1 MSSHTSAGPTAS
13 ADPQGHKPTAHGH
26 TSPWLWVMCLTGVD
40 YFSTL
45 GYQPSIAF
53 EATGRLAPLATLFL
67 VFVTLAGA
75 VPIYRYVAGSSPH
88 GQGSIAMLER
98 LVHGW
103 GGKILILVLL
113 GFAATDFVITKTLS
127 AADAAE
133 HLIHNPMWHKAPA
146 WMHSQMTLTMLLL
159 VFLGGAFMR
168 GFAEVIWLAVVIV
181 AVYLSLNLILV
192 LECLR
197 HLLTHPQLFTEWYQ
211 SVISGDWQI
220 AHVPISGTG
229 WGTII
234 LLCFL
239 FFPKLALGLSGFE
252 TGIAVM
258 PLVHGDGNTPEERL
272 AGRIQGT
279 RKLLLSAAV
288 IMSCFLICSSI
299 ITVTLIPAKE
309 LITATAHEDPNA
321 ARQQSEVRSLF
332 QRIVDQLWPQA
343 HAPFSAPQVAGD
355 IEQLNKSLS
364 DRAAAH
370 VDTAPTGKAA
380 NRALAYIAHG
390 ESPHKISPLFG
401 GLFGTIYDIS
411 TVVILWF
418 AGASAMAGLLN
429 LVPQYLPRYGM
440 APEWAAATRPLVV
453 LFTLI
458 NLVVTWIFNADV
470 LAQGAAY
477 ATGVLVLMSSAA
489 IATVIEVYRSRTG
502 SWIGRWPWGYS
513 LIGVLFLYTT
523 VTVIIERPGGI
534 QIASFF
540 ILAVLVSSIWSRT
553 VRSTEMRFTG
563 FRYKNDESHF
573 LWDSMRHL
581 EFPILVP
588 HRPGGRDLA
597 EKEASIRREHHF
609 TKDDPIV
616 FIEVERGDVSEFYQS
631 PELEVTQEGGRIILR
646 FGKVASIPHVIAAVG
661 LELSKTGRPPEIHFG
676 WSNESPLA
684 ANVSFVLFGEG
695 NVPWMVRELIR
706 KAESDITKQPR
717 VVVG

>member
-1 MSSHTSAGPTAS
+1 MTDCDEPISDHTMSSQSTVEPSPTHGS
-13 ADPQGHKPTAHGH
+13 NPGMKPSHQHH

-67 VFVTLAGA
+67 VFVTLVGA
-75 VPIYRYVAGSSPH
+75 VPIYRYVAGSSPY

-103 GGKILILVLL
+103 GGKLLILVLL

-133 HLIHNPMWHKAPA
+133 HLIHNPLWRSSPEFLHG
-146 WMHSQMTLTMLLL
+146 QMTLTIALL
-159 VFLGGAFMR
+159 VLLGAAFMR
-168 GFAEVIWLAVVIV
+168 GFAEVIGLAVAIV
-181 AVYLSLNLILV
+181 TVYLALNLILV
-192 LECLR
+192 VECLR
-197 HLLTHPQLFTEWYQ
+197 YLATHQDLVSHWFQ
-211 SVISGDWQI
+211 SVQSGDWRI
-220 AHVPISGTG
+220 MSHVPVTGTG

-258 PLVHGDGNTPEERL
+258 PLVHGEGDTPEQKL
-272 AGRIQGT
+272 AGRIHGT
-279 RKLLLSAAV
+279 RKLLLTAAV
-288 IMSCFLICSSI
+288 IMSCFLMGSSL
-299 ITVTLIPAKE
+299 ITVTLIPAEE
-309 LITATAHEDPNA
+309 LMTA
-321 ARQQSEVRSLF
+321 
-332 QRIVDQLWPQA
+332 
-343 HAPFSAPQVAGD
+343 SAT
-355 IEQLNKSLS
+355 SS
-364 DRAAAH
+364 H
-370 VDTAPTGKAA
+370 VESQTAPLAKPAVVSPPESQNSTTALPVAEHRPGKAA

-390 ESPHKISPLFG
+390 QSPYHISPLFG
-401 GLFGTIYDIS
+401 SKFGTIYDIS

-440 APEWAAATRPLVV
+440 APGWAAATRPLVV
-453 LFTLI
+453 LFTII
-458 NLVVTWIFNADV
+458 NLVVTYIFNADV

-489 IATVIEVYRSRTG
+489 VATVIELYRQRTG
-502 SWIGRWPWGYS
+502 SWAARWPWGYS

-523 VTVIIERPGGI
+523 VAVIVERPGGI

-553 VRSTEMRFTG
+553 MRSTELRFTG

-597 EKEASIRREHHF
+597 EKEASIRKEHHL
-609 TKDDPIV
+609 TPEDPIV
-616 FIEVERGDVSEFYQS
+616 FLEVERGDVSEFYQS
-631 PELEVTQEGGRIILR
+631 PELEVIQEGGRIILR
-646 FGKVASIPHVIAAVG
+646 FQQVSSIPHVITAVG

-684 ANVSFVLFGEG
+684 ANLSFVLFGEG
-695 NVPWMVRELIR
+695 NVPWMVRELIC
-706 KAESDITKQPR
+706 KAEPDPAKQPR
-717 VVVG
+717 VIVG